1 MESVNLNSI
10 IDQSQP
16 LFDGKYKKKITIN
29 YPKLASNVN
38 IYRDQIVFYRDGQ
51 YFGFETSGLS
61 AETLQTLF
69 VMMDGTRSIEELQ
82 ELFAP
87 DNPEVIQSIL
97 QGLEEQALLDDA
109 TPFKVHSGID
119 TLLELEDFTNK
130 LLETTVEGNLFWK
143 PITSDPVGG
152 TGILPVTIGQQPNTG
167 DCENHGEP
175 VPNAPY
181 GSELPIT
188 VLYGFGIEHYHLSC
202 HRWNWDFPVLG
213 CQNYRKVQQLI
224 NQLYS
229 QEYGQ
234 DQLWLKALNG
244 IGISDQDLKDA
255 IALPETVAIGNALAY
270 WANSEPLVLLST
282 LGVLKRQ
289 AYHHLASYLAAC
301 ERVNVESG
309 FIDPIRE
316 LVNRNLT
323 GESENLIHRIFQ
335 DIAHVDQQTRQRLGD
350 QIYLFIEM
358 YNNFYRAIW
367 NYYSC
372 TSDLLRRVSAL

>member
-1 MESVNLNSI
+1 MESVTSNST
-10 IDQSQP
+10 IDQTQP
-16 LFDGKYKKKITIN
+16 LIDGKSKQSLTIN
-29 YPKLASNVN
+29 YPKLACNVN
-38 IYRDQIVFYRDGQ
+38 IYPDQIVFYRDGQ

-119 TLLELEDFTNK
+119 TLLELEDFTND
-130 LLETTVEGNLFWK
+130 LLENTVEGNLFWK
-143 PITSDPVGG
+143 PITSDPVVRYGSG
-152 TGILPVTIGQQPNTG
+152 CANTG

-301 ERVNVESG
+301 ERVNLESG

>member
-1 MESVNLNSI
+1 MESVTSNSNL
-10 IDQSQP
+10 DQTQP
-16 LFDGKYKKKITIN
+16 LIDGESKQSLTIN
-29 YPKLASNVN
+29 YPKLACNVN
-38 IYRDQIVFYRDGQ
+38 IYPDQTVFYRDGQ

-119 TLLELEDFTNK
+119 TLLELEDFTND
-130 LLETTVEGNLFWK
+130 LLKTTVEGNLLWK
-143 PITSDPVGG
+143 PITSS
-152 TGILPVTIGQQPNTG
+152 
-167 DCENHGEP
+167 E
-175 VPNAPY
+175 
-181 GSELPIT
+181 SELPIT

-213 CQNYRKVQQLI
+213 SQNYTKVQQLI
-224 NQLYS
+224 NQLYG
-229 QEYGQ
+229 QEYGE

-244 IGISDQDLKDA
+244 IGISDEDLKDA

-289 AYHHLASYLAAC
+289 AYHHLSSYLAAC
-301 ERVNVESG
+301 ERVNLESG

-316 LVNRNLT
+316 LVNRNMT

-335 DIAHVDQQTRQRLGD
+335 DIGHVDQQTRQRLGD

>member
-1 MESVNLNSI
+1 SI
-10 IDQSQP
+10 
-16 LFDGKYKKKITIN
+16 G
-29 YPKLASNVN
+29 
-38 IYRDQIVFYRDGQ
+38 
-51 YFGFETSGLS
+51 
-61 AETLQTLF
+61 
-69 VMMDGTRSIEELQ
+69 ELQ

-87 DNPEVIQSIL
+87 DNPEVIQAIL

-119 TLLELEDFTNK
+119 TLLELEDFTNE

-143 PITSDPVGG
+143 AITS
-152 TGILPVTIGQQPNTG
+152 N
-167 DCENHGEP
+167 E
-175 VPNAPY
+175 
-181 GSELPIT
+181 SELPIN

-202 HRWNWDFPVLG
+202 HRWNWEFPVLG
-213 CQNYRKVQQLI
+213 CQNYTKVRQLI
-224 NQLYS
+224 NQLS
-229 QEYGQ
+229 GQESGQ

-244 IGISDQDLKDA
+244 IGISDEDLKDA

-270 WANSEPLVLLST
+270 WANSEPLVFLSN

-289 AYHHLASYLAAC
+289 TYHHLASYLAAC
-301 ERVNVESG
+301 ERVNLESG

-316 LVNRNLT
+316 LVNSNLT
-323 GESENLIHRIFQ
+323 VESENLIHRIFQ

-358 YNNFYRAIW
+358 YNNFCRAIW

>member
-16 LFDGKYKKKITIN
+16 LFDGKYKKKITIK

-38 IYRDQIVFYRDGQ
+38 IYRDQIIFYRDGQ
-51 YFGFETSGLS
+51 YFGFETKGLS

-69 VMMDGTRSIEELQ
+69 VMMDGTRSIGELQ

-87 DNPEVIQSIL
+87 DNPEVIESIL
-97 QGLEEQALLDDA
+97 EGLEEQALLDDA
-109 TPFKVHSGID
+109 TPLTIHSGID
-119 TLLELEDFTNK
+119 TLLELEDFTNE

-143 PITSDPVGG
+143 PITS
-152 TGILPVTIGQQPNTG
+152 T
-167 DCENHGEP
+167 E
-175 VPNAPY
+175 
-181 GSELPIT
+181 SELPSS

-213 CQNYRKVQQLI
+213 CQNYTKVQQLI
-224 NQLYS
+224 NQLYG

-234 DQLWLKALNG
+234 DQLWLKALNA
-244 IGISDQDLKDA
+244 IGISDQDLNDA
-255 IALPETVAIGNALAY
+255 IALPETLAIGNALAY
-270 WANSEPLVLLST
+270 WANSEPLVLLIT

-301 ERVNVESG
+301 EQVNLESG

-316 LVNRNLT
+316 LVNSNLT
-323 GESENLIHRIFQ
+323 GESENLIHCIFQ

-367 NYYSC
+367 NYYSS